1 MNFFIGCAVWAY
13 KGWVGE
19 LYPQGTRTADFL
31 HLYSRRF
38 TTVEGNTTFY
48 AVPNQETVTRWGA
61 ENYREILPIKGCYN
75 LIYQLL

>member
-13 KGWVGE
+13 KGWAGN
-19 LYPQGTRTADFL
+19 LYPRNSRPAEFL

-48 AVPNQETVTRWGA
+48 AVPNAETITRWKTQTP
-61 ENYREILPIKGCYN
+61 RWI
-75 LIYQLL
+75 

>member
-31 HLYSRRF
+31 NLYSRRF

-48 AVPNQETVTRWGA
+48 AVPNQESPESLFGSFATD
-61 ENYREILPIKGCYN
+61 
-75 LIYQLL
+75 